1 MSQAGPSVIQA
12 DIKEILDFQSLIY
25 FQSFNFSD
33 DIKLIKNWLLRCKIN
48 FDSIHI
54 DSTIYNR
61 QLITNHAMINIF
73 ITL

>member
-54 DSTIYNR
+54 DSTIYKR